1 MKECWANEH
10 SACKGKISREHYI
23 SQGIFEQQFIYVSGF
38 KWCKG
43 EKKKISIANMT
54 SKILCQHH
62 NNQLSIVD
70 KAGIN
75 AIRIFEQCIP
85 EQYRSVKTEPECFV
99 IDGINFER
107 WLLKIAINL
116 AYKGDKHIGV
126 AMTHSI
132 PGIPSPYLLQVVFG
146 NMPFTHKM
154 GLYTFQHETGRY
166 FNAGEFS
173 MTPIHQDGAIG
184 GFIFHIRGFD
194 FFLSLY
200 PGHAPPKLNTLGIEG
215 DVANALPVYRNKVIT
230 VFNQNKN
237 RFDVTFEWKSQLAVS
252 SDPRYHMPRE

>member
-10 SACKGKISREHYI
+10 SACNGKISREHYI
-23 SQGIFEQQFIYVSGF
+23 SKGIFEQQFIYVSGF

-43 EKKKISIANMT
+43 EQKKISIANLT
-54 SKILCQHH
+54 SKILCKYH
-62 NNQLSIVD
+62 NNQLSVVD

-85 EQYRSVKTEPECFV
+85 EQYRSVKTVPEFSV

-116 AYKGDKHIGV
+116 TFKGDKHIGV
-126 AMTHSI
+126 GMTNSI

-146 NMPFTHKM
+146 GMPFTHKM
-154 GLYTFQHETGRY
+154 GLYFLHHETARY
-166 FNAGEFS
+166 CNAGEFS
-173 MTPIHQDGAIG
+173 MTPIYQNSAIG

-200 PGHAPPKLNTLGIEG
+200 PGHVPPKLNTLGIGG
-215 DVANALPVYRNKVIT
+215 DIGNAVPIYRSELIT
-230 VFNQNKN
+230 SFDQNKN
-237 RFDVTFEWKSQLAVS
+237 SFDAAFKWKSQ
-252 SDPRYHMPRE
+252 PERK